1 MRKLNARESKLFDQ
15 QLDEFVSS
23 IRAGSEKEIARAI
36 SLLENQDPLSSKI
49 MQRLYQNYSQAYLIG
64 ITGPAGSGKSSL
76 MNLLVKEYLK
86 ISEEKIAVIAVD
98 PTSQRSGG
106 AFLGDRIR
114 MKQLF
119 NSNRIFIRSMASRGS
134 LGGVNAAVYDAA
146 VILAAAGYQKVI
158 IETVGVGQT
167 EIDIV
172 NLTDTTIVVTVPEAG
187 DEIQIYK
194 SELMEIGDIF
204 ILNKTD
210 LPQSA
215 KMEFLLKSLF
225 SLNCSD
231 TSALKKS
238 ADFEW
243 EKPLL
248 KTSALNNEGIKAL
261 VEAIDNHFIYLKEND
276 IFKANKGKQL
286 QKHLRN
292 LMLTKLSIKLLA
304 KFENELDLEG
314 YLTKIFA
321 GEAAPVQLVEEFVD
335 NNLTI

>member
-49 MQRLYQNYSQAYLIG
+49 MQRLYQKYSQAYLIG

-243 EKPLL
+243 GKPLL

-276 IFKANKGKQL
+276 IFKVNKGKQL

-304 KFENELDLEG
+304 KFENELDLEEF
-314 YLTKIFA
+314 LTKIFA
-321 GEAAPVQLVEEFVD
+321 GEAAPIQLIEEFVD